1 MELVKNRG
9 KQHHAGQRDKEPK
22 ELTTQRSLLVI
33 QMADRPHGQPEGGQ
47 LKAAS
52 QEGMATV
59 HGAKQ

>member
-1 MELVKNRG
+1 MELGKSRG

-22 ELTTQRSLLVI
+22 KLTMQRSLVVI

-52 QEGMATV
+52 QEGTATV

>member
-1 MELVKNRG
+1 MELGKSKG

-22 ELTTQRSLLVI
+22 KLTTQRSLVVI
-33 QMADRPHGQPEGGQ
+33 QTADRPHGQPEGGQ

-52 QEGMATV
+52 QEGTATV